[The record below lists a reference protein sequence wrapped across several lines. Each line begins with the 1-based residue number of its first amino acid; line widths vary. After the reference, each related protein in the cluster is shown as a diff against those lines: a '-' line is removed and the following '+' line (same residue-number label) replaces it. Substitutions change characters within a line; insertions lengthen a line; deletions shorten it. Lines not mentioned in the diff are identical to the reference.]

1 MSTSIVYNSMD
12 WSIYAQVITGALGFA
27 GLGIKLEDEHRILKR
42 ALELELVVQV
52 IELAFYIFLL
62 RKMAV
67 GNMAGARYFDWV
79 ITTPVMLFTTIV
91 YLKYEEHIEKSRTEE
106 LKGMTL
112 GSFWD
117 ENKEVTKQILI
128 YNFLMILF
136 GYLGETGVIGIT
148 EAFVLGTAAFLM
160 SFWLIYDKFARHS
173 LIGKRLF
180 SIMFVVWSIYGI
192 GFLLD
197 ANVKNTLFNG
207 LDVVAKNFFG
217 VFLFYKINSVRA
229 MRA

>member
-1 MSTSIVYNSMD
+1 
-12 WSIYAQVITGALGFA
+12 
-27 GLGIKLEDEHRILKR
+27 
-42 ALELELVVQV
+42 
-52 IELAFYIFLL
+52 
-62 RKMAV
+62 
-67 GNMAGARYFDWV
+67 
-79 ITTPVMLFTTIV
+79 MLFTTIV

-160 SFWLIYDKFARHS
+160 SFWLIYDRFARHS